1 MQIFTLK
8 GYNGERITL
17 NLKEVFGYPEYT
29 SYEGGYDIDCT
40 LEIRCGCYTV
50 HSESYFSASGALYK
64 FQNELIK
71 CYELLEGSA
80 HYALKLEN
88 DLIFDVKMKSGG
100 HAVIEGVFQERPDK
114 RTALK
119 FEIETDQTCLK
130 EVISG
135 IEALKEK
142 LHDEDKVI
150 IM

>member
-1 MQIFTLK
+1 MQIFTLN
-8 GYNGERITL
+8 GYDGDQITL
-17 NLKEVFGYPEYT
+17 NLKDVLGYPEST

-40 LEIRCGCYTV
+40 LEIKCGCYTV
-50 HSESYFSASGALYK
+50 YSQSYFSASGALYR

-71 CYELLEGSA
+71 CYESLEGSA
-80 HYALKLEN
+80 HYALQLEN

-114 RTALK
+114 STALK

-135 IEALKEK
+135 IEALKVK
-142 LHDEDKVI
+142 LNDEDKVI
-150 IM
+150 L